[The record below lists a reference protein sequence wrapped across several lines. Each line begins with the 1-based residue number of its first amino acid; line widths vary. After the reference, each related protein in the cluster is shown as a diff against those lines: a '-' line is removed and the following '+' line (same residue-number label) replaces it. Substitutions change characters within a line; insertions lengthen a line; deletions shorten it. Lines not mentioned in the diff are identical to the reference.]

1 MTTTKDLVDAIEK
14 RLKKEGN
21 LFLPS
26 LWTDAVVKAAQKQNR
41 WGKLLA
47 WIDRRLDDL
56 AIVTNVMT
64 PANRDGDY
72 KKRDLDGWTE
82 NLQDIAVLTSCELI
96 LLDDKA
102 TEGQRENVEYTL
114 EKLFGVEWSENFND
128 YV

>member
-26 LWTDAVVKAAQKQNR
+26 LWTEAVVKAAQKQNR

-56 AIVTNVMT
+56 SIVTNVMT
-64 PANRDGDY
+64 PANRDEDY
-72 KKRDLDGWTE
+72 KKRDLDSWLD
-82 NLQDIAVLTSCELI
+82 NMKDIAVLTSCELI
-96 LLDDKA
+96 LLDEKA
-102 TEGQRENVEYTL
+102 TEAQRENIEYTL
-114 EKLFGVEWSENFND
+114 EKLFGVRWSEYLND

>member
-26 LWTDAVVKAAQKQNR
+26 VWTEAVVKAAEKQNR
-41 WGKLLA
+41 WGKLIA

-72 KKRDLDGWTE
+72 KKRDLDDWLD
-82 NLQDIAVLTSCELI
+82 NMKDIAVLTSCELI
-96 LLDDKA
+96 LLDEKA
-102 TEGQRENVEYTL
+102 TEAQRENIEYTL
-114 EKLFGVEWSENFND
+114 GKLFGVRWDEYLND

>member
-1 MTTTKDLVDAIEK
+1 MTTKDVIDAIGT

-26 LWTDAVVKAAQKQNR
+26 VWTEAVLAAAEKQNR
-41 WGKLLA
+41 WGKLVA
-47 WIDRRLDDL
+47 WTDRRLDEL
-56 AIVTNVMT
+56 AVATNVMT
-64 PANRDGDY
+64 PANRDEVY
-72 KKRDLDGWTE
+72 KKRDLDSRLD
-82 NLQDIAVLTSCELI
+82 NMKDIAVLTSCELI

-114 EKLFGVEWSENFND
+114 GKLFGVEWSENFND

>member
-1 MTTTKDLVDAIEK
+1 MTTKDLIDAIGT

-26 LWTDAVVKAAQKQNR
+26 VWTEAVVKAAEKQNR
-41 WGKLLA
+41 WGKLIA

-72 KKRDLDGWTE
+72 KKRDLDDWLD
-82 NLQDIAVLTSCELI
+82 NMKDIAVLTSCELI
-96 LLDDKA
+96 LLDEKA
-102 TEGQRENVEYTL
+102 TEAQRENTEYTL
-114 EKLFGVEWSENFND
+114 EKLFGVRWDEYLND

>member
-64 PANRDGDY
+64 PANRDEDY
-72 KKRDLDGWTE
+72 KKRDLDDWLE
-82 NLQDIAVLTSCELI
+82 NMKDIAVLTSCELI
-96 LLDDKA
+96 LLDEKA
-102 TEGQRENVEYTL
+102 TEAQRENTEYTL

>member
-1 MTTTKDLVDAIEK
+1 MTTKDLIDAIGT

-26 LWTDAVVKAAQKQNR
+26 VWTEAVVKAAEKQNR
-41 WGKLLA
+41 WGKLIA

-64 PANRDGDY
+64 PANRDEDY
-72 KKRDLDGWTE
+72 KKRDLDDWLE
-82 NLQDIAVLTSCELI
+82 NMKDIAVLTSCELI

-102 TEGQRENVEYTL
+102 TEVQRDNVEYTL
-114 EKLFGVEWSENFND
+114 RRLFGVEWSENFND